1 MKKIELL
8 APAGDLDRLKLALL
22 YGADAVY
29 IGGKEMSLR
38 SHASNFTIEDI
49 KEGVEFAHKLNK
61 KVYITCNMVMHNDDK
76 QNALNYL
83 KELKKC
89 KVDGII
95 TSSLDLINLN
105 NKFVGNEMHI
115 STQLS
120 TLNLEAIKFY
130 QKYNVTR
137 VVLGRECS
145 LKEIKDICSNTI
157 LEIEVFIHGGM
168 CSSYSGKCMLSNVMT
183 LRDANRGG
191 CAHSCRWKYYL
202 YNNKKKI
209 NEDNEYFAMSSKDL
223 CALKDI
229 PKLIKAGVSS
239 LKIEG
244 RMKSYNYLCAIISA
258 YRKCI
263 DDYYENKKLNYKY
276 YYDLMAYGENRVTG
290 HGFLHGEV
298 TVNEQLFALNDE
310 FKNAGDFIGIVRDF
324 DKKNK
329 IAYVEIK
336 NKIISNF
343 EYVKLSPGKKP
354 KKFKIQKM
362 YFNDNEV
369 DVFTVAN
376 KIVQIKTKEEFR
388 PYDIIHAKREEKR

>member
-1 MKKIELL
+1 MKKVELL
-8 APAGDLDRLKLALL
+8 APAGDLDRLKLALI

-38 SHASNFTIEDI
+38 SHASNFTIDDI
-49 KEGVEFAHKLNK
+49 KEGVQFAHSLNK
-61 KVYITCNMVMHNDDK
+61 KVYVTCNMVMHNEDK
-76 QNALNYL
+76 RNALTYL

-89 KVDGII
+89 NVDGII

-105 NKFVGNEMHI
+105 NQYVGNEMHL

-120 TLNLEAIKFY
+120 TLNLEAIEFY
-130 QKYNVTR
+130 KNYKVTR
-137 VVLGRECS
+137 AVLGRECS
-145 LKEIKDICSNTI
+145 LKEIKDICLNTP

-202 YNNKKKI
+202 YDGVKKI
-209 NEDNEYFAMSSKDL
+209 NKKQEYFAMSSKDL
-223 CALKDI
+223 CALKEI
-229 PKLIKAGVSS
+229 PALIKSGVAS

-244 RMKSYNYLCAIISA
+244 RMKSANYLCAIVSA

-263 DDYYENKKLNYKY
+263 DDYYSGKRMNYKY
-276 YYDLMAYGENRVTG
+276 YYDLMSYGENRVTG

-298 TVNEQLFALNDE
+298 TTNEQLFALNDE
-310 FKNAGDFIGIVRDF
+310 FKNAGDFIGIVRSF
-324 DKKNK
+324 DPIDR
-329 IAYVEIK
+329 IASVEIK
-336 NKIISNF
+336 NKIISKT
-343 EYVKLSPGKKP
+343 EYVKLSAEEKP
-354 KKFKIQKM
+354 KKFKIKKM

-369 DVFTVAN
+369 NVFTVAN
-376 KIVQIKTKEEFR
+376 KIVQIETKETFK
-388 PYDIIHAKREEKR
+388 PYDIIHAVK